1 MRPLTLTMSAFGPYA
16 GRTEV
21 ALHRLG
27 RAGLYLITGDTGA
40 GKTTLFDAVTFA
52 LYGEASG
59 AEREASMLR
68 SQYAAPETPT
78 EVELVFEYDSRTY
91 TIRRNPEYDRPKKRG
106 EGTVRQ
112 RAEAELRRPDG
123 SVVTGSR
130 EVTAAVSEL
139 IGLDRGQFAQ
149 IAMIAQGD
157 FLKLLLADTRK
168 RQEIFRNIFRTR
180 YYQVFQDRL
189 KAESGR
195 LRDGCESARES
206 VRQYIGGAVCPE
218 EDRLARLQSGELPF
232 EEAEALIAG
241 QIERDRQAQRE
252 SGAAQEAVSARLTEV
267 SALLGRAEQ
276 IENTRQERQRL
287 QTQALSQRDLLA
299 QAQTRWEREEAQAPR
314 REELE
319 TALRTMEA
327 ELPRYQEAEERAK
340 ELQRLSE
347 ETARHRTAVEEAR
360 LERETQA
367 RRLTDL
373 RADVETLRTA
383 GEDWQRLLRE
393 REAAERTQEALTRLG
408 EQWQLWRESAAAE
421 EEARHLQKRL
431 SAEIES
437 KSQALKA
444 LQDHLRASRETLTAS
459 AGLPAERDRLLARV
473 ERVRERTR
481 DLEALQKL
489 LGERGD
495 TEKSLTEAQ
504 DAYRTASEAAETAS
518 RNYQEKNR
526 AFLDAQAGILAQNL
540 RPETP
545 CPVCGSLHHPALAAM
560 PQSAPTEAELEEA
573 KRAEAQAR
581 HVERERSGRSGE
593 LTALM
598 WAQESSLIEGL
609 RRHVEA
615 PSLPE
620 AEKQIDQ
627 CLCDIRQEQETLRQ
641 ALLDIEAQLSHR
653 EALEG
658 EARHQEE
665 EAAGVEEERQALV
678 LRQAE
683 ADRRQSRLQGE
694 TEQRRCQLAEGL
706 RAHLPDLPPEEAEAR
721 LPARQ
726 AAASEILRAVEERQ
740 REAAERLKR
749 REALEA
755 ALPLTEAGV
764 QAAERRLTQS
774 QEALTALESQRAA
787 QRAQA
792 EALRAQL
799 PCESL
804 AEAQARHQALSQ
816 ERDTLLASKEAAQRE
831 REECRLALAQ
841 TEAAVE
847 QLTEVLR
854 AAGPVDRTA
863 AEAEQEALM
872 TQQRALQERQQTIA
886 ARLSAN
892 QTALTRMRERW
903 AELRTLEERWT
914 WLRALSNTVNGT
926 LAGREKIALETY
938 VQTACF
944 DRILR
949 RANLR
954 FLAMSD
960 GQYELKRQREAE
972 NNRSQS
978 GLELEVIDH
987 ANGSRRSVRT
997 LSGGESFLASLS
1009 LALGLSDE
1017 IQSAAGGVR
1026 LDTMFVDEGF
1036 GSLDEE
1042 TLQKAVAALSGL
1054 AQGDRLVGII
1064 SHVSELKDRIDR
1076 QIVVKKDRA
1085 GGSRVEV
1092 VV

>member
-241 QIERDRQAQRE
+241 QIE
-252 SGAAQEAVSARLTEV
+252 
-267 SALLGRAEQ
+267 
-276 IENTRQERQRL
+276 NTRQERQRL

-340 ELQRLSE
+340 ELRRLSE
-347 ETARHRTAVEEAR
+347 ETARHRTAVEEAQR
-360 LERETQA
+360 ERETQA

-408 EQWQLWRESAAAE
+408 EQWQSWRESAAAE

-694 TEQRRCQLAEGL
+694 TEQRRRQLAESL

-726 AAASEILRAVEERQ
+726 AASSEILRAVEERQ

-755 ALPLTEAGV
+755 TLPLTEAEV

-804 AEAQARHQALSQ
+804 AEAQVRHQALSQ
-816 ERDTLLASKEAAQRE
+816 ERDTLLASREAAQRE

-854 AAGPVDRTA
+854 AAGPVDRAA

-1054 AQGDRLVGII
+1054 ARGDRLVGII